1 MLLSK
6 MISPWKL
13 PRRRVIDSD
22 WLLLYFIITIL
33 GHVRLHMEFTD
44 QVWSLHPLQWK
55 HGVFTTEPP
64 GKSYFYILH

>member
-1 MLLSK
+1 MLSK

-13 PRRRVIDSD
+13 PRRAIDSD

-33 GHVRLHMEFTD
+33 GHVRLHMKFAD

-55 HGVFTTEPP
+55 RGVFTIQPP
-64 GKSYFYILH
+64 GKSYFYILN